1 MDQFNV
7 NDITGRGVVKPEFI
21 YSKEFMMDVTD
32 INGPRKTLA
41 GIPAERV
48 RDPQDPVYDWKLAQK
63 SDFKST
69 KQKEMVERRDILK
82 NSYILK
88 TDDLAGLDKEK

>member
-41 GIPAERV
+41 DIPAERI
-48 RDPQDPVYDWKLAQK
+48 RDP
-63 SDFKST
+63 
-69 KQKEMVERRDILK
+69 
-82 NSYILK
+82 
-88 TDDLAGLDKEK
+88 